1 MKYFPIFVLFA
12 FPAFAVEQYNFRVEF
27 PGGIASEEITAG
39 DHTAAI
45 KVLEALDPNGN
56 DGELTT
62 LCGLYIIERQLV
74 TAHSICDAAVA
85 TDQSYEAYNNR
96 GVLRVHLK
104 NMQGALIDF
113 NKAKRIY
120 INAVIAADENHTEA
134 VRYVDDHKHNP
145 SIALSNRASRV
156 EVEELQ

>member
-12 FPAFAVEQYNFRVEF
+12 CPAFAVEQYNFRVEF
-27 PGGIASEEITAG
+27 PGGLAAEEIAAG
-39 DHTAAI
+39 DHAAAI
-45 KVLEALDPNGN
+45 KVLEARNGHPE

-62 LCGLYIIERQLV
+62 LCGLYIIEQRLV
-74 TAHSICDAAVA
+74 IAHGICDAAVA

-104 NMQGALIDF
+104 NLQGALIDF
-113 NKAKRIY
+113 NKSKRIY
-120 INAVIAADENHTEA
+120 INAVITADENHTEA
-134 VRYVDDHKHNP
+134 VRYVDDHKYDP